1 MNKKLSHY
9 KIRTG
14 WEALSNYH
22 PLVHVHPLKTESV
35 PLDSQEGGRKGQRF
49 STIAISDKINKDSN
63 QPVNQGRFH
72 HGTTGKLSMGKL
84 VRGNS

>member
-1 MNKKLSHY
+1 LIPK
-9 KIRTG
+9 R
-14 WEALSNYH
+14 
-22 PLVHVHPLKTESV
+22 
-35 PLDSQEGGRKGQRF
+35 EGEKDNEFRQRF

-63 QPVNQGRFH
+63 QPLNQGRFH

>member
-1 MNKKLSHY
+1 LIPK
-9 KIRTG
+9 R
-14 WEALSNYH
+14 
-22 PLVHVHPLKTESV
+22 
-35 PLDSQEGGRKGQRF
+35 EGGKDNEFGQRF